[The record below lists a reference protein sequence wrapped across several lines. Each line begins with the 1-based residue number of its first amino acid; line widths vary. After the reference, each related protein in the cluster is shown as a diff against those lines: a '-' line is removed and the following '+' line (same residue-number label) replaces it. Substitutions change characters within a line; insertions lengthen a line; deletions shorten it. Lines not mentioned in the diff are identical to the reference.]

1 MNLYKN
7 AVSVAALATGA
18 VLLSLTS
25 PRTVHALGEQVIC
38 GLSTPG
44 SAVVLGL
51 YVNSGDLNKLQ
62 VPPGAETTFD
72 STTVHCP
79 RGTCTLALSAML
91 EIHSADYQGEW
102 GIVAMVDGQYVD
114 SPYGPYQGFEPI
126 ASYATGNWQGNYPV
140 SRGPHTVTF
149 QIYPQI
155 SVLLDQWSD
164 SVFIATP

>member
-1 MNLYKN
+1 MRINRIVPAIAGLVI
-7 AVSVAALATGA
+7 AV
-18 VLLSLTS
+18 
-25 PRTVHALGEQVIC
+25 
-38 GLSTPG
+38 GLQTPG
-44 SAVVLGL
+44 FAIEHEVLGM

-62 VPPGAETTFD
+62 VAPGTETTFD
-72 STTVHCP
+72 STTIHCP
-79 RGTCTLALSAML
+79 KDTCTLALSAML

-126 ASYATGNWQGNYPV
+126 ASYVTGNWQGNYPV

-164 SVFIATP
+164 TVIIATP